1 MQRGGIM
8 IRISQGREPNIR
20 TGDAA
25 WHAQAVSRSGTGQHL
40 FIVCLI
46 GLALVSGFLFVR
58 RERAYEEASR
68 SEIIARDAEQEP
80 VVAAVDSAQLAET
93 QPLALPGETAA
104 SEESPIYAQ
113 IDGYVSKWFVNIGDH
128 VHRGEILATLETEQ
142 LDAELAV
149 AEAKL
154 KIDIAQAGIKQA
166 RLNSDRAPDDSERKP
181 TSRAKPH
188 LTGGVAEIADVDG
201 EAEWIA
207 SRARVAVQQAEVDR
221 LAAMAEFK
229 VVKAPYDGTI
239 VRRQI
244 QAGMHVTA
252 EPVGSE
258 APLYEIAKDGP
269 IRILV
274 RVPRSATGVFLT
286 QTPTGVITSDY
297 RPDLRIE
304 AKVSRTAR
312 KICPRSGTLLVEI
325 DVPESNRQLIPG
337 MNVFVTFEPG
347 DGANVQDKD
356 RQGSDS
362 HSRSGSSGRGRDSA
376 PSQQEP
382 TDGSTI
388 YRNPLG

>member
-1 MQRGGIM
+1 M
-8 IRISQGREPNIR
+8 IRIPQGREPNIR
-20 TGDAA
+20 TGDVAS
-25 WHAQAVSRSGTGQHL
+25 HAQAVSRSGTGQHL

-68 SEIIARDAEQEP
+68 SELIARDAEQEP
-80 VVAAVDSAQLAET
+80 VVAAVDSAQLVEA

-104 SEESPIYAQ
+104 SEESPIYAR

-128 VHRGEILATLETEQ
+128 VHKGEILATLETEQ
-142 LDAELAV
+142 LDAELAL

-154 KIDIAQAGIKQA
+154 KIDLAKIDLAQAGIKQA
-166 RLNSDRAPDDSERKP
+166 RLNSDKAPDDSERKP
-181 TSRAKPH
+181 TSPAKLH
-188 LTGGVAEIADVDG
+188 LTGGVADVDA

-244 QAGMHVTA
+244 QAGMHVTV
-252 EPVGSE
+252 EPVGNA

-274 RVPRSATGVFLT
+274 RVPRSAIGVFLT
-286 QTPTGVITSDY
+286 QTMTGVITSY
-297 RPDLRIE
+297 HRPDLRIE

-312 KICPRSGTLLVEI
+312 EICPRSGTLLVEI
-325 DVPESNRQLIPG
+325 DVPDSNRELIPG
-337 MNVFVTFEPG
+337 MNVLVTFELDG
-347 DGANVQDKD
+347 GANVQDKD
-356 RQGSDS
+356 RQDSDS
-362 HSRSGSSGRGRDSA
+362 HPRSGSSGRGRDLA

-388 YRNPLG
+388 YRNSLG

>member
-8 IRISQGREPNIR
+8 IRIPQGREPNIR
-20 TGDAA
+20 TGDVAS
-25 WHAQAVSRSGTGQHL
+25 HTQAVSRSGAGQHL

-80 VVAAVDSAQLAET
+80 VVAAIDSAQLAEAQT
-93 QPLALPGETAA
+93 LALPGETAA
-104 SEESPIYAQ
+104 SEQSPIYPR

-128 VHRGEILATLETEQ
+128 VHKGEILATLETGQ
-142 LDAELAV
+142 LDADLAL

-154 KIDIAQAGIKQA
+154 KIDLAQAGVKQA
-166 RLNSDRAPDDSERKP
+166 RLNSDKAPDDSERKP
-181 TSRAKPH
+181 TSPTKPH
-188 LTGGVAEIADVDG
+188 LTGGVAEVADA
-201 EAEWIA
+201 EAERIA
-207 SRARVAVQQAEVDR
+207 ARARVAVQQAEVDR

-244 QAGMHVTA
+244 QAGMHITA
-252 EPVGSE
+252 EPVGNA

-286 QTPTGVITSDY
+286 QTPTGVITSDH

-312 KICPRSGTLLVEI
+312 EICPISGTLLVEI
-325 DVPESNRQLIPG
+325 DVPDSNRELIPG
-337 MNVFVTFEPG
+337 MNVLVTFELDG
-347 DGANVQDKD
+347 GANVQAKD
-356 RQGSDS
+356 RQDPDS
-362 HSRSGSSGRGRDSA
+362 HPRSGSSGRGRDLA

>member
-1 MQRGGIM
+1 M
-8 IRISQGREPNIR
+8 IRIPQGREPNIR
-20 TGDAA
+20 TGDVAS
-25 WHAQAVSRSGTGQHL
+25 HAQAVSRSGTGQHL

-68 SEIIARDAEQEP
+68 SEIIARDAELEP
-80 VVAAVDSAQLAET
+80 VAAAADSAQLAEA

-104 SEESPIYAQ
+104 SEESPIYAR

-128 VHRGEILATLETEQ
+128 VHKGEILATLETGQ
-142 LDAELAV
+142 LDAELAL

-154 KIDIAQAGIKQA
+154 KIDLAQAGVKQA
-166 RLNSDRAPDDSERKP
+166 RLNSDKAPDDSERKP
-181 TSRAKPH
+181 TSPAKPH
-188 LTGGVAEIADVDG
+188 LTGGVAEVADVDAK
-201 EAEWIA
+201 AEWIA

-252 EPVGSE
+252 ALVGNA

-286 QTPTGVITSDY
+286 QTLTGVITSDD

-312 KICPRSGTLLVEI
+312 EICSRSGTLLVEI
-325 DVPESNRQLIPG
+325 DVPDSNRELIPG
-337 MNVFVTFEPG
+337 MNVLVTFELDG
-347 DGANVQDKD
+347 GANVQDKD
-356 RQGSDS
+356 RQDS
-362 HSRSGSSGRGRDSA
+362 VSHPRSGPSGRGRDLA

>member
-1 MQRGGIM
+1 
-8 IRISQGREPNIR
+8 
-20 TGDAA
+20 
-25 WHAQAVSRSGTGQHL
+25 V
-40 FIVCLI
+40 
-46 GLALVSGFLFVR
+46 
-58 RERAYEEASR
+58 
-68 SEIIARDAEQEP
+68 QEP
-80 VVAAVDSAQLAET
+80 IVAGVDSAQLAEA

-104 SEESPIYAQ
+104 SEESPIYAR

-128 VHRGEILATLETEQ
+128 VHKGEILATLETGQ
-142 LDAELAV
+142 LDAELAL

-154 KIDIAQAGIKQA
+154 KIDLAQAGVKQA
-166 RLNSDRAPDDSERKP
+166 RLNSDKAPVDSERKP
-181 TSRAKPH
+181 TSPTKPH
-188 LTGGVAEIADVDG
+188 LTGGVAEVADVDA

-252 EPVGSE
+252 EPVGSA

-274 RVPRSATGVFLT
+274 RVPRSATGVFLR
-286 QTPTGVITSDY
+286 QTPTGVITSDD

-312 KICPRSGTLLVEI
+312 EICPRSGTLLVEI
-325 DVPESNRQLIPG
+325 DVPDSNRELIPG
-337 MNVFVTFEPG
+337 MNVLVTFELDG
-347 DGANVQDKD
+347 GANVQNKD
-356 RQGSDS
+356 RQDPDS
-362 HSRSGSSGRGRDSA
+362 NPRSGSSGRGRDLA

-388 YRNPLG
+388 YRNRLG